1 MNRKVVSYAYII
13 QLYDACNLEIKTV
26 YLKVHLCSNG
36 CLNPF
41 LNLMQVLRKNCRTR
55 IPNWLLA
62 NKHNVC
68 LERLHTSKSPLTDCA
83 RKSSMVYYKQCSYM
97 SKIMPIIMLVV
108 VNYDPFQLPKNTKN
122 APTIYSKFGKNSL
135 ITM

>member
-1 MNRKVVSYAYII
+1 MQQWMSQPLSEFNASSEEKLSYKDSELA
-13 QLYDACNLEIKTV
+13 
-26 YLKVHLCSNG
+26 
-36 CLNPF
+36 F
-41 LNLMQVLRKNCRTR
+41 
-55 IPNWLLA
+55 A